1 MVKDGKREPQ
11 MQYTACCLANSL
23 NLEELNHLLGDALNF
38 RRTTPN
44 AFLRPEVIEWAK
56 AAYLP
61 MENEYSSSGM
71 VRSTQGNPSIGTD
84 PG

>member
-23 NLEELNHLLGDALNF
+23 NLEELDRLLGDALNF

-44 AFLRPEVIEWAK
+44 AFLRPEVIE
-56 AAYLP
+56 
-61 MENEYSSSGM
+61 
-71 VRSTQGNPSIGTD
+71 
-84 PG
+84 